1 MAIAEGGEVKGAEAL
16 LEQRVALVTGAS
28 RHLGPVIVGEL
39 AAAGAAV
46 ALNCLP
52 SDAEE
57 AAQTVAELGERGGGI
72 EVFPADISRAIEV
85 QRMGEAI
92 LERFDHIDILVHCAG
107 PWCATP
113 FVELPEADW
122 DRIMDTNLKGAYLTA
137 QIAVPSMKERGWG
150 RIVVISAGSAFIR
163 THSAYG
169 LAKAGII
176 PFVESLAVQVAP
188 EVTANVIAPGQ
199 ILESTEIFDIDPTF
213 VERAIEY
220 TPLGRLVTRKE
231 IAEMILL
238 ICTSPALR
246 SITGHTFVMDG
257 GWSLHKW

>member
-1 MAIAEGGEVKGAEAL
+1 MGTTKTP
-16 LEQRVALVTGAS
+16 LERKVALVTGAS
-28 RHLGPVIVGEL
+28 RHLGPVIVDEL
-39 AAAGAAV
+39 ASAGAAV

-52 SDAEE
+52 SDEEE

-72 EVFPADISRAIEV
+72 EVFPGDISQAIEV
-85 QRMGEAI
+85 REMGETI
-92 LERFDHIDILVHCAG
+92 LERFGHIDILVHCAG
-107 PWCATP
+107 PWCDTP

-122 DRIMDTNLKGAYLTA
+122 DLIMDTNVKGAYLTS

-163 THSAYG
+163 THSVYG

-176 PFVESLAVQVAP
+176 HFVESLAVQVAP
-188 EVTANVIAPGQ
+188 EVTVNAISPGQ
-199 ILESTEIFDIDPTF
+199 IQESTEIFGIDPTF
-213 VERAIEY
+213 VERAIDY

-231 IAEMILL
+231 IADMIVL
-238 ICTSPALR
+238 ICSSPAMR
-246 SITGHTFVMDG
+246 SITGQTFVMDG

>member
-1 MAIAEGGEVKGAEAL
+1 
-16 LEQRVALVTGAS
+16 LERKVALVTGAS
-28 RHLGPVIVGEL
+28 RNLGPVIVDEL
-39 AAAGAAV
+39 ASAGAAV

-52 SDAEE
+52 SDEEE

-72 EVFPADISRAIEV
+72 EVFPADISQAIEV
-85 QRMGEAI
+85 LEMGETI
-92 LERFDHIDILVHCAG
+92 LERFGHIDILVHCAG
-107 PWCATP
+107 PWCDTP

-122 DRIMDTNLKGAYLTA
+122 DRIMDTNVKGAYLTS

-163 THSAYG
+163 THSVYG

-176 PFVESLAVQVAP
+176 HLVESLAVQVAP
-188 EVTANVIAPGQ
+188 EVTVNAISPGQ
-199 ILESTEIFDIDPTF
+199 IQESTEIFDIDPTF
-213 VERAIEY
+213 VERAIDY

-231 IAEMILL
+231 IADMIVL
-238 ICTSPALR
+238 ICSSPAMR
-246 SITGHTFVMDG
+246 SITGQTFVMDG

>member
-1 MAIAEGGEVKGAEAL
+1 MGTTKTP
-16 LEQRVALVTGAS
+16 LERKVALVTGAS
-28 RHLGPVIVGEL
+28 RHLGPVIVDEL
-39 AAAGAAV
+39 ASAGAAV

-52 SDAEE
+52 SDEEE

-85 QRMGEAI
+85 REMGETI
-92 LERFDHIDILVHCAG
+92 LERFGHIDILVHCAG
-107 PWCATP
+107 PWCDTP

-122 DRIMDTNLKGAYLTA
+122 DLIMDTNVKGAYLTS

-163 THSAYG
+163 THSVYG

-176 PFVESLAVQVAP
+176 HFVESLAVQVAP
-188 EVTANVIAPGQ
+188 EVTVNAISPGQ
-199 ILESTEIFDIDPTF
+199 IQESTEIFGIDPTF
-213 VERAIEY
+213 VERAIDY

-231 IAEMILL
+231 IADMIVL
-238 ICTSPALR
+238 ICSSPAMR
-246 SITGHTFVMDG
+246 SITGQTFVMDG

>member
-1 MAIAEGGEVKGAEAL
+1 VEGQETPLAGK
-16 LEQRVALVTGAS
+16 VALVTGAS

-39 AAAGAAV
+39 AAAGATV

-57 AAQTVAELGERGGGI
+57 AARTVAELGQRRGGI
-72 EVFPADISRAIEV
+72 EVFPADVSRSTDV
-85 QRMGEAI
+85 QEIGKAI
-92 LERFDHIDILVHCAG
+92 LERLGSIDILVHCAG

-113 FVELPEADW
+113 FVELPEVDW
-122 DRIMDTNLKGAYLTA
+122 DRIMDTNLKGAYLAA
-137 QIAVPSMKERGWG
+137 QLAVPSMKQRGWG
-150 RIVVISAGSAFIR
+150 RIVVISAGSAFVR
-163 THSAYG
+163 THSVYG

-231 IAEMILL
+231 VAEMILL
-238 ICTSPALR
+238 ICTSPAMR
-246 SITGHTFVMDG
+246 SVTGHTFVMDG

>member
-1 MAIAEGGEVKGAEAL
+1 MEAAETL
-16 LEQRVALVTGAS
+16 LEHKVALVTGAS
-28 RHLGPVIVGEL
+28 RNLGPVIVGEL
-39 AAAGAAV
+39 ASAGAAV

-52 SDAEE
+52 SDEEE
-57 AAQTVAELGERGGGI
+57 AGQTVAELGDRGGGI
-72 EVFPADISRAIEV
+72 EVFPADISQAIEV
-85 QRMGEAI
+85 REMGETI
-92 LERFDHIDILVHCAG
+92 LERFGHMDILVHCAG
-107 PWCATP
+107 PWCDTP

-122 DRIMDTNLKGAYLTA
+122 DRIMDTNLKGAYLTS
-137 QIAVPSMKERGWG
+137 QIAVPSMKDRGWG

-163 THSAYG
+163 THSVYG

-176 PFVESLAVQVAP
+176 DFVESLAVQVAP

-199 ILESTEIFDIDPTF
+199 IQESTEIFDIDPTF
-213 VERAIEY
+213 VERAIDY

-238 ICTSPALR
+238 ICTSPTMR
-246 SITGHTFVMDG
+246 SITGQTFVMDG

>member
-1 MAIAEGGEVKGAEAL
+1 MGTTKTP
-16 LEQRVALVTGAS
+16 LERKVALVTGAS
-28 RHLGPVIVGEL
+28 RHLGPVIVDEL
-39 AAAGAAV
+39 ASAGAAV

-52 SDAEE
+52 SDEEE

-72 EVFPADISRAIEV
+72 EVFPADISQAIEV
-85 QRMGEAI
+85 REMGVTI
-92 LERFDHIDILVHCAG
+92 LERFGHIDILVHCAG
-107 PWCATP
+107 PWCDTP

-122 DRIMDTNLKGAYLTA
+122 DRIMDTNVKGAYLTS

-163 THSAYG
+163 THSVYG

-176 PFVESLAVQVAP
+176 HFVESLAVQVAP
-188 EVTANVIAPGQ
+188 EVTVNAISPGQ
-199 ILESTEIFDIDPTF
+199 IQESTEIFGIDPTF
-213 VERAIEY
+213 VERAIDY

-231 IAEMILL
+231 IADMIVL
-238 ICTSPALR
+238 ICSSPAMR
-246 SITGHTFVMDG
+246 SITGQTFVMDG